1 MMAYFTTGGA
11 AINQLCAIAAAT
23 LHVVAIELEK
33 PTADFTLEPAMT
45 ESEFLRAVSTGYD
58 AVNPDADLLALGEM
72 GIGNTTAAAAL
83 AAGLFGGEGVT
94 WVGRGTGVSD
104 AGLARKAT
112 VVDRALARHARILDD
127 PLAVAAAVG
136 GRELAAILGAAL
148 AARLH
153 RVPILLDG
161 FVSTAA
167 AAPLPSWLRAASI
180 MRCSPIYLRR
190 QGIAG

>member
-1 MMAYFTTGGA
+1 
-11 AINQLCAIAAAT
+11 
-23 LHVVAIELEK
+23 
-33 PTADFTLEPAMT
+33 
-45 ESEFLRAVSTGYD
+45 
-58 AVNPDADLLALGEM
+58 M

-83 AAGLFGGEGVT
+83 AAALFGGAGAT

-167 AAPLPSWLRAASI
+167 AAPLAKLAEGGIDHAVLAHLSAEAGHRRLAEALGLVPLLDLN
-180 MRCSPIYLRR
+180 MR
-190 QGIAG
+190 